1 MKEENKSSIC
11 EIKSEAAAT
20 LLLRDKTRRF
30 LAPFVG
36 TRKSVKEASKQLGVN
51 LSSFYPYVKQ
61 FERVGLIEVVEIVPR
76 AGRPVKFYQTVADE
90 FFIPHTLS
98 PLLVYLEELQR
109 VNHNTLWQATLRAW
123 SASTAEISTWG
134 FRFYS
139 DPEIGFTAMG
149 ARSESEPWN
158 LFEGEEPILL
168 PYWRKLKLSREKAR
182 ALQLELYGVLERYTA
197 AQSESEDYLVRVAM
211 APLSNAGIKK
221 IG

>member
-1 MKEENKSSIC
+1 MKEKNKSSVH
-11 EIKSEAAAT
+11 EIRNEAAAT
-20 LLLRDKTRRF
+20 LLLKDKTRRF

-36 TRKSVKEASKQLGVN
+36 TKKSVKEASEELGVKLAN
-51 LSSFYPYVKQ
+51 FYPYAKQ
-61 FERVGLIEVVEIVPR
+61 FERVGLTEVVETVPR
-76 AGRPVKFYQTVADE
+76 AGRSVKFYQTVADE

-109 VNHNTLWQATLRAW
+109 VNHDTLWQATLRAW
-123 SASTAEISTWG
+123 SASTAESSTWG

-139 DPEIGFTAMG
+139 NPQIGFTAMG
-149 ARSESEPWN
+149 ARSKSEPWD
-158 LFEGEEPILL
+158 LFQGEEPILL